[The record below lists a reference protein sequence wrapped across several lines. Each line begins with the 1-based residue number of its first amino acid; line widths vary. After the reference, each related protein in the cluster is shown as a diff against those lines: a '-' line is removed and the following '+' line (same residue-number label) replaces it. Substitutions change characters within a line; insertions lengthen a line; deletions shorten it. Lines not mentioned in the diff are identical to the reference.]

1 MENEEKQLKI
11 KEENQACVMKI
22 RGLLHGRGK
31 SITAMEA
38 ELGFGNGSVGKWSSG
53 VRRPPLERLLRI
65 AEYLKVSVEEI
76 YPGIMKTKI
85 PAAKTGDG
93 RYGLSVAQWK
103 QIGSLFRT
111 KLLSM
116 PKAPAW
122 LATAQTGLSEA
133 DVEAFLAGERYV
145 TKAQIHAMSDL
156 MDLTLWDV
164 IGAYAQAFDGEEDV
178 DIANRQE
185 AIEIIGSYDSES
197 LAQALSYLRYL
208 AASSNPPQKQSQE
221 DA

>member
-1 MENEEKQLKI
+1 MDGKKMVARI
-11 KEENQACVMKI
+11 KSMAVSNGMSMAEFYQ
-22 RGLLHGRGK
+22 K
-31 SITAMEA
+31 SGITGGAM
-38 ELGFGNGSVGKWSSG
+38 SQWKSG
-53 VRRPPLERLLRI
+53 DTQPSLASLQRI
-65 AEYLKVSVEEI
+65 ANVLKTSVADVLGEEE
-76 YPGIMKTKI
+76 TI
-85 PAAKTGDG
+85 PAAETGDG
-93 RYGLSVAQWK
+93 RYGLSAAQWK

-185 AIEIIGSYDSES
+185 AIEIISSYDSES

-208 AASSNPPQKQSQE
+208 AASSNHPQKQSQE